1 MASTTPTKPKAK
13 TKPKRKV
20 KAKVKVKA
28 GAKVVRKDSI
38 PKAPTTRHVPSN
50 GIVFRIK
57 RKKK

>member
-1 MASTTPTKPKAK
+1 MVNTTPSKPKAK
-13 TKPKRKV
+13 TKPKKKV

-57 RKKK
+57 RKKR